1 MKKAITFIL
10 VLAILGGG
18 FFYCMQTGLI
28 DRWFP
33 GVLEKVI
40 PGYKPANSSENG
52 RVSSKAENAVYM
64 DPVFL
69 IADLGSGTG
78 QIERFGGVVEPQE
91 TREFKLDSDRTVKEC
106 YVKEGDMVEEG
117 QKLFTYDV
125 VKTEN
130 ELEQEKINLERMEN
144 QAKTTEAKKPELE
157 KKKAKANTPEK
168 QLEVL
173 VEENA
178 IKQEELAL
186 KQQKKK
192 IEALEGQIENAT
204 VYSDMEGV
212 VKSINEST
220 DSESM
225 SGDSGAYIT
234 LLKTGTYR
242 IKASVNEQN
251 RLLISKGLAMLVF
264 SRVESGRIWHG
275 TVTEIKTDQGS
286 SGEENSGFYGS
297 DNSSGSTEYPF
308 YVELDNS
315 DDLML
320 GQHVYLEQD
329 MGQENAKEGLWLD
342 DYYIVQEQD
351 GSSYVWAASDD
362 NKLEKRPVELG
373 DADEDLMQHRILS
386 GLTEDDYICQPQED
400 LEEGLPVAYNNA
412 SGFEET
418 ESMFNWDDEGLD
430 DDWYMDETDFYW
442 DETES
447 EFFLDESMFDF
458 EGEGDLTG
466 FYNADEEDDEDF
478 DFDMGDDGYV
488 DVG

>member
-10 VLAILGGG
+10 ILAVLAGG
-18 FFYCMQTGLI
+18 FFYCMRAGLI

-40 PGYKPANSSENG
+40 PGYTSATSAAGE
-52 RVSSKAENAVYM
+52 RVSSTADNAVYM
-64 DPVFL
+64 DLVST

-91 TREFKLDSDRTVKEC
+91 TREYKLDGDRTVKQC

-117 QKLFTYDV
+117 DKLFTYDV

-144 QAKTTEAKKPELE
+144 QAKTTEAKKGELE
-157 KKKAKANTPEK
+157 KKKANANTPEK

-186 KQQKKK
+186 KQQKIK
-192 IEALEGQIENAT
+192 ITALEEQIENAT
-204 VYSDMEGV
+204 VYSDMEGI
-212 VKSINEST
+212 VKSINDST
-220 DSESM
+220 DMDSMTGES
-225 SGDSGAYIT
+225 SAYIT

-251 RLLISKGLAMLVF
+251 RMLISKGLSMLVF

-275 TVTEIKTDQGS
+275 TVTQIKSDQGTGGS
-286 SGEENSGFYGS
+286 DSSDMFSGENV
-297 DNSSGSTEYPF
+297 SGSTDYPF
-308 YVELDNS
+308 YVELENS

-329 MGQENAKEGLWLD
+329 VGQEDAKEGLWLD
-342 DYYIVQEQD
+342 DYYIVTDSD
-351 GSSYVWAASDD
+351 GSSYVWAASND
-362 NKLEKRPVELG
+362 NKLEKRTVQLG
-373 DADEDLMQHRILS
+373 DADEKLMQHQIVS
-386 GLTEDDYICQPQED
+386 GLTEDDYICQPQEI
-400 LEEGLPVAYNNA
+400 LEEGLPVVYNSE

-418 ESMFNWDDEGLD
+418 ESMYTWDDEWDMED
-430 DDWYMDETDFYW
+430 DEEYW
-442 DETES
+442 DETEDWD
-447 EFFLDESMFDF
+447 ETEEWLDEDMFF
-458 EGEGDLTG
+458 YEGEGDLTG
-466 FYNADEEDDEDF
+466 FYNPDDEVYDEEVETDEE
-478 DFDMGDDGYV
+478 GYIIM
-488 DVG
+488 D